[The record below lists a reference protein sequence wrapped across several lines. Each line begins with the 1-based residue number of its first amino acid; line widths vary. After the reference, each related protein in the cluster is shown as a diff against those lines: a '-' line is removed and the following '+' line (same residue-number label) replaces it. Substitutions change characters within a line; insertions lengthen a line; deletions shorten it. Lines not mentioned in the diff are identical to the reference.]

1 MVAENVTNICCL
13 TEVKKRMAEKK
24 KKKKVNV
31 TKSAPLVYRGIAHVF
46 PPTQD
51 IQNAYELA

>member
-13 TEVKKRMAEKK
+13 TEVKKGWLKKERKEKA
-24 KKKKVNV
+24 NV

-46 PPTQD
+46 SPDPRHPK
-51 IQNAYELA
+51 AYDLA

>member
-13 TEVKKRMAEKK
+13 TEVKKGWLKK

>member
-13 TEVKKRMAEKK
+13 TEVKKRMAEKEE
-24 KKKKVNV
+24 KKVNV